1 MDALKRNVDL
11 GCELDGPALVPGSA
25 QLLHELIANLV
36 DNALRYGREGG
47 VVTVA
52 VHSSDGRVRLSV
64 EDDGPGISFE
74 QRELVFERFY
84 RLPGEMSEGS
94 GLGLSIV
101 REIALASE
109 ATIGLADAP
118 SGQGLMVS
126 VDFPAARPAK
136 AASAAPC

>member
-1 MDALKRNVDL
+1 M
-11 GCELDGPALVPGSA
+11 
-25 QLLHELIANLV
+25 LHELVANLV

-52 VHSSDGRVRLSV
+52 VRSNDDRVRLSV
-64 EDDGPGISFE
+64 EDDGPGICAE

-84 RLPGEMSEGS
+84 RLPGETGEGS

-109 ATIGLADAP
+109 ATVALVDAP
-118 SGQGLMVS
+118 SGQGLLVS
-126 VDFPAARPAK
+126 VDFPAARAVAEQAK
-136 AASAAPC
+136 PAAPLQ